1 MKTVIGL
8 FDAYAQAQDTVTAL
22 KMTGIA
28 SDDISVITSQSE
40 AERLD
45 QAKSAEAGEAT
56 GFNYVFNSAKG
67 LLSGLIGA
75 DVVEDHAHVYAESVK
90 RGGVLLAVRIH
101 DDREGEVKRI
111 LARFDAIDAD
121 DRRRLYLDEGWRGVE
136 VAFPLNGASAI
147 RPDRSTYRAQ
157 VARP

>member
-28 SDDISVITSQSE
+28 SDDISVITSQAE

-45 QAKSAEAGEAT
+45 QAKCAEAGDMPA
-56 GFNYVFNSAKG
+56 FNSMFNSAKG
-67 LLSGLIGA
+67 LLNGLIGA
-75 DVVEDHAHVYAESVK
+75 NVVEDHAHVYAESVK

-101 DDREGEVKRI
+101 DDREGEVNRVM
-111 LARFDAIDAD
+111 ARHDAIDAD

-136 VAFPLNGASAI
+136 AAFPLDAAPAI
-147 RPDRSTYRAQ
+147 RPDRSSYRAQ